1 MINYNFKDK
10 QQNVKQL
17 NNYMLTKTLSM
28 FEYSDLPETIPYKE
42 LEKLLQINGYAYIT
56 EVKGSLYA
64 FSGGLGGV
72 SDVYGNPTTITINNV
87 ALNYNE
93 TLSIADDGVL
103 ITNDDMLIGLMPL
116 LEKHNTLLVENDINM
131 VVHGYNSRMQTLI
144 SVSDDR
150 TKASA
155 ESYINKLVDGDIA
168 VIGENALFDGVK
180 VQAGSSGGV
189 SVSTMLEYHQY
200 IKGTLNNEVGLSS
213 AFNMKKERLITSE
226 VEQGEDSLF
235 PYVYNMMKCRL
246 KAIELI
252 NAKYGTYIEID
263 FGSVWH
269 QKNKEM
275 VDDLIDDPY
284 MDSEQLTQ
292 IEDGINDLPDEMTA
306 QNTAVN
312 EPLETDGIQGSAE
325 SSAGVQST
333 IQTESD
339 LNGEVLPQAVDV
351 SEDQTEAIEI
361 NEIVD
366 EVIESDSVDKDIPT
380 VTQTIQKE
388 DDKVDNSVVEDLTL
402 RSDYVRIA
410 DIDKELS
417 ELYTELERDDL
428 TESDNQTILELIQEL
443 KEKKR

>member
-1 MINYNFKDK
+1 
-10 QQNVKQL
+10 
-17 NNYMLTKTLSM
+17 M

-72 SDVYGNPTTITINNV
+72 QDVYGNPTTITINNV
-87 ALNYNE
+87 ALGFNE
-93 TLSIADDGVL
+93 TLSLADDGVL
-103 ITNDDMLIGLMPL
+103 ITNDDLLIGLMPL

-144 SVSDDR
+144 SASDDR

-200 IKGTLNNEVGLSS
+200 VKGTLNNEVGLSS

-252 NAKYGTYIEID
+252 NTKYGTYIEID

-275 VDDLIDDPY
+275 VDDLIDDPF
-284 MDSEQLTQ
+284 MDSEL
-292 IEDGINDLPDEMTA
+292 LPDEMGLLNSEEGVPKVGESIQPESQTS
-306 QNTAVN
+306 V
-312 EPLETDGIQGSAE
+312 TDGEQQP
-325 SSAGVQST
+325 QS
-333 IQTESD
+333 E
-339 LNGEVLPQAVDV
+339 EV
-351 SEDQTEAIEI
+351 EKDQSEAIEI

-366 EVIESDSVDKDIPT
+366 EVIDSDVDDKDIPSD
-380 VTQTIQKE
+380 TQTIQKE
-388 DDKVDNSVVEDLTL
+388 DDKVDNNVVEDLTL
-402 RSDYVRIA
+402 PSDYVRIA
-410 DIDKELS
+410 AIDKELS
-417 ELYTELERDDL
+417 ELYKELDRDDL

-443 KEKKR
+443 KEKKDESS

>member
-10 QQNVKQL
+10 KQNVKQL

-312 EPLETDGIQGSAE
+312 D
-325 SSAGVQST
+325 
-333 IQTESD
+333 ESD

>member
-87 ALNYNE
+87 ALGFNE

-131 VVHGYNSRMQTLI
+131 VVYGYNSRMQTLI
-144 SVSDDR
+144 SASDDR

-180 VQAGSSGGV
+180 VQAGTSGGV
-189 SVSTMLEYHQY
+189 NISTMLEYHQY

-252 NAKYGTYIEID
+252 NSKYGTYIEID

-312 EPLETDGIQGSAE
+312 D
-325 SSAGVQST
+325 
-333 IQTESD
+333 ESD
-339 LNGEVLPQAVDV
+339 LNSESQTPVTNGGQLPTVSMVQPQSEEV
-351 SEDQTEAIEI
+351 EKDQVEAIEI

-366 EVIESDSVDKDIPT
+366 EVIDSDSVKKSIPT
-380 VTQTIQKE
+380 VTQTIQK
-388 DDKVDNSVVEDLTL
+388 DGDKVDNNVVEDLTL

-443 KEKKR
+443 KEKKDESS

>member
-1 MINYNFKDK
+1 MINYKTDSYGYNFKDK
-10 QQNVKQL
+10 KQNVKQL

-72 SDVYGNPTTITINNV
+72 QDVYGNPTTITINNV
-87 ALNYNE
+87 ALGFNE
-93 TLSIADDGVL
+93 TLSLADDGVL
-103 ITNDDMLIGLMPL
+103 ITNDDLLIGLMPL

-144 SVSDDR
+144 SASDDR

-200 IKGTLNNEVGLSS
+200 VKGTLNNEVGLSS

-252 NAKYGTYIEID
+252 NTKYGTYIEID

-275 VDDLIDDPY
+275 VDDLIDDPF
-284 MDSEQLTQ
+284 MDSEL
-292 IEDGINDLPDEMTA
+292 LPDEMGLLNSEEGVPKVGESIQPESQTS
-306 QNTAVN
+306 V
-312 EPLETDGIQGSAE
+312 TDGEQQP
-325 SSAGVQST
+325 QS
-333 IQTESD
+333 E
-339 LNGEVLPQAVDV
+339 EV
-351 SEDQTEAIEI
+351 EKDQSEAIEI

-366 EVIESDSVDKDIPT
+366 EVIDSDVDDKDIPSD
-380 VTQTIQKE
+380 TQTIQKE
-388 DDKVDNSVVEDLTL
+388 DDKVDNNVVEDLTL
-402 RSDYVRIA
+402 PSDYVRIA
-410 DIDKELS
+410 AIDKELS
-417 ELYTELERDDL
+417 ELYKELDRDDL

-443 KEKKR
+443 KEKKDESS

>member
-1 MINYNFKDK
+1 MINYKTDSYGYNFKDK
-10 QQNVKQL
+10 KQNVKQL

-72 SDVYGNPTTITINNV
+72 QDVYGNPTTITINNV
-87 ALNYNE
+87 ALGFNE
-93 TLSIADDGVL
+93 TLSLADDGVL
-103 ITNDDMLIGLMPL
+103 ITNDDLLIGLMPL

-144 SVSDDR
+144 SASDDR

-200 IKGTLNNEVGLSS
+200 VKGTLNNEVGLSS

-252 NAKYGTYIEID
+252 NTKYGTYIEID

-275 VDDLIDDPY
+275 VDDLIDDPF
-284 MDSEQLTQ
+284 MDSEL
-292 IEDGINDLPDEMTA
+292 LPDEMGLLNSEEGDPKVGESIQPESQTS
-306 QNTAVN
+306 V
-312 EPLETDGIQGSAE
+312 TDGEQQP
-325 SSAGVQST
+325 QS
-333 IQTESD
+333 E
-339 LNGEVLPQAVDV
+339 EV
-351 SEDQTEAIEI
+351 EKDQSEAIEI

-366 EVIESDSVDKDIPT
+366 EVIDSDVDDKDIPSD
-380 VTQTIQKE
+380 TQTIQKE
-388 DDKVDNSVVEDLTL
+388 DDKVDNNVVEDLTL
-402 RSDYVRIA
+402 PSDYVRIA
-410 DIDKELS
+410 AIDKELS
-417 ELYTELERDDL
+417 ELYKELDRDDL

-443 KEKKR
+443 KEKKDESS

>member
-1 MINYNFKDK
+1 MISYNFKDK
-10 QQNVKQL
+10 EQNIKQL

-28 FEYSDLPETIPYKE
+28 FEYQDLPDSIPYRE

-72 SDVYGNPTTITINNV
+72 PDVYGNPTTITINNV
-87 ALNYNE
+87 ALSYNE
-93 TLSIADDGVL
+93 TLNIKEDGVL
-103 ITNDDMLIGLMPL
+103 ISNDDLMIGLMPL
-116 LEKHNTLLVENDINM
+116 LDKHNALLVENDINM
-131 VVHGYNSRMQTLI
+131 VLSGYNNRMQTLI
-144 SVSDDR
+144 SASDDR

-155 ESYINKLVDGDIA
+155 ESYIDKLVGGDIA

-180 VQAGSSGGV
+180 VQSASGGGV

-252 NAKYGTYIEID
+252 NSKYGTYIEID

-275 VDDLIDDPY
+275 IDDLVDD
-284 MDSEQLTQ
+284 
-292 IEDGINDLPDEMTA
+292 DLPDEMNIQTPV
-306 QNTAVN
+306 TD
-312 EPLETDGIQGSAE
+312 EPLLKSEDGVTAEKSA
-325 SSAGVQST
+325 VD
-333 IQTESD
+333 ESD
-339 LNGEVLPQAVDV
+339 QV
-351 SEDQTEAIEI
+351 EAIEI

-366 EVIESDSVDKDIPT
+366 EVIENQLPEIEEVEPVVEDSES
-380 VTQTIQKE
+380 VTQTIQKD
-388 DDKVDNSVVEDLTL
+388 DDKTPDNVVEDLTW
-402 RSDYVRIA
+402 SSNYGRIA
-410 DIDKELS
+410 TIEQELS
-417 ELYTELERDDL
+417 ELYTELDRDDL
-428 TESDNQTILELIQEL
+428 TESDRQTILELIQEL
-443 KEKKR
+443 KEKKDNESN

>member
-87 ALNYNE
+87 ALGFNE

-131 VVHGYNSRMQTLI
+131 VVYGYNSRMQTLI
-144 SVSDDR
+144 SASDDR

-180 VQAGSSGGV
+180 VQAGTSGGV
-189 SVSTMLEYHQY
+189 NISTMLEYHQY
-200 IKGTLNNEVGLSS
+200 IKGTLNTEVGLSS

-252 NAKYGTYIEID
+252 NSKYGTYIEID

-312 EPLETDGIQGSAE
+312 D
-325 SSAGVQST
+325 
-333 IQTESD
+333 ESD
-339 LNGEVLPQAVDV
+339 LNSESQTPVTNGGQLPTVSMVQPQSEEV
-351 SEDQTEAIEI
+351 EKDQVEAIEI

-366 EVIESDSVDKDIPT
+366 EVIDSDSVKKSIPT
-380 VTQTIQKE
+380 VTQTIQK
-388 DDKVDNSVVEDLTL
+388 DGDKVDNNVVEDLTL

-443 KEKKR
+443 KEKKDESS

>member
-10 QQNVKQL
+10 KQNVKQL

-72 SDVYGNPTTITINNV
+72 QDVYGNPTTITINNV

-93 TLSIADDGVL
+93 TLSLTDDGIL
-103 ITNDDMLIGLMPL
+103 ITNDDLLIGLMPL
-116 LEKHNTLLVENDINM
+116 LEKHNSLLVENDINM
-131 VVHGYNSRMQTLI
+131 VLSGYNSRMQTLI
-144 SVSDDR
+144 SASDDR

-180 VQAGSSGGV
+180 VQAGTSGGV
-189 SVSTMLEYHQY
+189 NISTMLEYHQY

-275 VDDLIDDPY
+275 VDDLIDDPF
-284 MDSEQLTQ
+284 MDSEL
-292 IEDGINDLPDEMTA
+292 LPDEMTA

-312 EPLETDGIQGSAE
+312 D
-325 SSAGVQST
+325 
-333 IQTESD
+333 ESD
-339 LNGEVLPQAVDV
+339 LNDESQTPVTDGEQQPQ
-351 SEDQTEAIEI
+351 SEEVEKDQSEAIEI

-366 EVIESDSVDKDIPT
+366 EIIESDPVDKDLPS

-388 DDKVDNSVVEDLTL
+388 DDKVDNNVVEDLTL
-402 RSDYVRIA
+402 PSDYVRIA

-417 ELYTELERDDL
+417 ELYKELDRDDL

>member
-28 FEYSDLPETIPYKE
+28 FEYENLPETIPYKE

-72 SDVYGNPTTITINNV
+72 QDVYGNPTTITINNV
-87 ALNYNE
+87 ALGYNE
-93 TLSIADDGVL
+93 TLSLADDGVL
-103 ITNDDMLIGLMPL
+103 ITNDDLLIGLMPL

-131 VVHGYNSRMQTLI
+131 VVHGYNSRMRTLI
-144 SVSDDR
+144 SASDDR

-180 VQAGSSGGV
+180 VQAGSSVGGV

-252 NAKYGTYIEID
+252 NTKYGTRIEID

-275 VDDLIDDPY
+275 IDDIVDDPI
-284 MDSEQLTQ
+284 MDSV
-292 IEDGINDLPDEMTA
+292 DLPDEMSVEDS
-306 QNTAVN
+306 AVN
-312 EPLETDGIQGSAE
+312 G
-325 SSAGVQST
+325 
-333 IQTESD
+333 ESD
-339 LNGEVLPQAVDV
+339 LN
-351 SEDQTEAIEI
+351 SESQTPVTNESQPDEQDQIEAIEI

-366 EVIESDSVDKDIPT
+366 DVIDSDP
-380 VTQTIQKE
+380 VTQTIQK
-388 DDKVDNSVVEDLTL
+388 DGDKVDNSVVEDLTL

-410 DIDKELS
+410 TIDQELS
-417 ELYTELERDDL
+417 ELYKELDRDDL

-443 KEKKR
+443 KEKKDESS